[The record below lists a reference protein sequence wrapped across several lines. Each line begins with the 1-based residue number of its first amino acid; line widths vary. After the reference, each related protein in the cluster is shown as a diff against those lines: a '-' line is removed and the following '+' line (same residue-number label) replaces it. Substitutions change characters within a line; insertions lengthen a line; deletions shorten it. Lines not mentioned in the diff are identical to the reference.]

1 MKIALGDQQVFY
13 TAGATL
19 ETNTTSNPPPGQKT
33 IVFLHGAGL
42 DHSVWVMPS
51 RYFARHGF
59 RVVAPDLPKHGAT
72 SGPLLQDINAFAEW
86 VVELLEALCI
96 ERCNLVGHSMGSLI
110 AFALAAKHPARA
122 ERMALLGTASPMRVG
137 EGLLSAAKDSDAAA
151 YAMANTWSHSRD
163 GKFGRSGQP
172 GLWNMNTGLRLMQR
186 CEAGVFHAD
195 LAACNAFD
203 AEAIERVSQ
212 TPTLIIAGSKDQM
225 TPVRV
230 GHKLAERI
238 DDTQTVLLPGSGH
251 AMLSE
256 QPNAV
261 LDALAAFLMEGN
273 PPTFN

>member
-13 TAGATL
+13 TTGATL
-19 ETNTTSNPPPGQKT
+19 ASHTASSPVAGQKT

-59 RVVAPDLPKHGAT
+59 RVVAPDLPEHGAT
-72 SGPLLQDINAFAEW
+72 GGPLLHDIDGYATW
-86 VVELLEALCI
+86 VSELLEALQV
-96 ERCNLVGHSMGSLI
+96 ERCHLVGHSMGSLI
-110 AFALAAKHPARA
+110 TFAVAAKHPALI

-137 EGLLSAAKDSDAAA
+137 EGLLSAAEDSDAAA

-186 CEAGVFHAD
+186 CKEGVFHAD
-195 LAACNAFD
+195 LTACNAFD
-203 AEAIERVSQ
+203 AEAIDRVTQ

-238 DDTQTVLLPGSGH
+238 DETQTVVLPGSGH

-261 LDALAAFLMEGN
+261 LDALAAFLLE
-273 PPTFN
+273 